1 MKNKILTIIAFL
13 TITTLTIMAQQKTDD
28 MDVKQTITN
37 FAHAA
42 DEQNDKALELLLDD
56 NFRLVLNQMFGNK
69 GIAVV
74 TKQDYLAKIKAKEFG
89 GDKREV
95 TILNLTL
102 SGNNAGAQVIFKGSK
117 FTIVTFLQ
125 LIKTSEGEWKIIND
139 LPDIIKQ

>member
-1 MKNKILTIIAFL
+1 MKRKALTTIVLLI
-13 TITTLTIMAQQKTDD
+13 ITTSTIMAQPKNEE
-28 MDVKQTITN
+28 MNAKQTIVN

-42 DEQNDKALELLLDD
+42 DLQDDEALELLLDD

-74 TKQDYLAKIKAKEFG
+74 TKQDYLAKMKAKEFG

-95 TILNLTL
+95 TILNLTV
-102 SGNNAGAQVIFKGSK
+102 SGNNAGAQAIFKGSK

-125 LIKTSEGEWKIIND
+125 LIKTSKGEWKLIND
-139 LPDIIKQ
+139 LPALGN

>member
-1 MKNKILTIIAFL
+1 MKSKILTSIACL
-13 TITTLTIMAQQKTDD
+13 LITTSTIMAQQNKEE
-28 MDVKQTITN
+28 MNVRQTITN

-42 DEQNDKALELLLDD
+42 DVQDDKALELLLDD
-56 NFRLVLNQMFGNK
+56 NFRLVLNQLFGNK

-102 SGNNAGAQVIFKGSK
+102 SGNNAGAQAIFKGSK
-117 FTIVTFLQ
+117 FTVVTFLQ
-125 LIKTSEGEWKIIND
+125 LIKTSEGEWKILND
-139 LPDIIKQ
+139 LPEITK